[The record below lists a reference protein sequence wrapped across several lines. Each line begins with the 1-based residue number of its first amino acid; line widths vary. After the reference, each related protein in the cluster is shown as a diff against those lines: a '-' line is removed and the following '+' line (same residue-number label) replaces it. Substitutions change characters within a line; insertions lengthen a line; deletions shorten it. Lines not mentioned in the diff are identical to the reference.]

1 MTTVPVTDIQNDL
14 ITEFSEDNYPSN
26 KNYEITLRQMSIL
39 THVNN
44 VVDREHNAAVV
55 SSPEEISSQLNE
67 DLFPDDDSP
76 ATIIERVQPHT
87 TIIDDT
93 PPPTFRRELLISE
106 QRQQREKRF
115 NITVSKNAEAIMESR
130 SIITS
135 MPTQTPSLGVVY
147 DKDKRIQMLE
157 DEVVN
162 LRNQRSNTKSSDNLD
177 NFTKI
182 LFGKT
187 PYKSTEVNKRIAIVN
202 YANLNGSPLSV
213 EDLDVCSE
221 DEIDRIYK
229 TIKQYHES
237 RKRKIIVT
245 NVIIIVIN
253 IIEQALL
260 KLGFEEIKGLSTDI
274 TSEIIDVEIGD
285 DCDAVASKLGIGN
298 SPVLNIVLF
307 ILKIFVKRIKII

>member
-44 VVDREHNAAVV
+44 VVDREQNNTAP
-55 SSPEEISSQLNE
+55 SPEEISSQLNE

-76 ATIIERVQPHT
+76 ATIIERVQQPQT
-87 TIIDDT
+87 TIIDEIQ
-93 PPPTFRRELLISE
+93 PPTFRRELLISE

-130 SIITS
+130 SMITS

-177 NFTKI
+177 NFTRI

-260 KLGFEEIKGLSTDI
+260 KLGFEEIKGLSADV

>member
-1 MTTVPVTDIQNDL
+1 MTTVPVTDIQNEL

-44 VVDREHNAAVV
+44 VVDREQRNAV
-55 SSPEEISSQLNE
+55 SPEEISTQLNE
-67 DLFPDDDSP
+67 DLFPDDESP
-76 ATIIERVQPHT
+76 ATIIERVQPQT
-87 TIIDDT
+87 TIIDNI
-93 PPPTFRRELLISE
+93 PPPTFRREVLISE
-106 QRQQREKRF
+106 QREQREKRL
-115 NITVSKNAEAIMESR
+115 NIMLSKNADTVVESR
-130 SIITS
+130 SVITS

-162 LRNQRSNTKSSDNLD
+162 LRNKQSNKKSSSDNLE

-187 PYKSTEVNKRIAIVN
+187 PKDSEINRRIAIVN

-221 DEIDRIYK
+221 EEIDRIYK

-253 IIEQALL
+253 IIEQVLI
-260 KLGFEEIKGLSTDI
+260 KLGFDEIKGLSTDI

-307 ILKIFVKRIKII
+307 ILKLFIKRIRII

>member
-44 VVDREHNAAVV
+44 VVDREQNNTAP
-55 SSPEEISSQLNE
+55 SPEEISSQLNE

-76 ATIIERVQPHT
+76 ATIIERVQQPQT
-87 TIIDDT
+87 TIIDEIQ
-93 PPPTFRRELLISE
+93 PPTFRRELLISE

-130 SIITS
+130 SMITS

-162 LRNQRSNTKSSDNLD
+162 LRNQRSNAKSSDNLD
-177 NFTKI
+177 NFTRI

-260 KLGFEEIKGLSTDI
+260 KLGFEEIKGLSADV

>member
-1 MTTVPVTDIQNDL
+1 MTAVPVTDIQNDL

-44 VVDREHNAAVV
+44 IVDKEQRNII
-55 SSPEEISSQLNE
+55 SPEEISSEIND
-67 DLFPDDDSP
+67 DLFPDDSSP
-76 ATIIERVQPHT
+76 ATIIERVQTPQT
-87 TIIDDT
+87 TIIDDI

-106 QRQQREKRF
+106 QRDQHEKRL
-115 NITVSKNAEAIMESR
+115 NIMLSKNTDTVYESR

-157 DEVVN
+157 DEVIN
-162 LRNQRSNTKSSDNLD
+162 MRNKKSNTTSSDNLE

-187 PYKSTEVNKRIAIVN
+187 PKDSEINKRIAIVN

-213 EDLDVCSE
+213 EDLEVCSE
-221 DEIDRIYK
+221 EEIDKIYK

-245 NVIIIVIN
+245 NVIIIAIN
-253 IIEQALL
+253 IIEQVLI

-298 SPVLNIVLF
+298 SPVLNITLF
-307 ILKIFVKRIKII
+307 IIKLFIRRIRII

>member
-1 MTTVPVTDIQNDL
+1 MTTVPVTDIQNEL

-44 VVDREHNAAVV
+44 VVDREQRNAV
-55 SSPEEISSQLNE
+55 SPEEISTQLNE
-67 DLFPDDDSP
+67 DLFPDDESP
-76 ATIIERVQPHT
+76 ATIIERVQPQT
-87 TIIDDT
+87 TIIDNI
-93 PPPTFRRELLISE
+93 PPPTFRREVLISE
-106 QRQQREKRF
+106 QREQREKRL
-115 NITVSKNAEAIMESR
+115 NIMLSKNADTVVESR
-130 SIITS
+130 SMITS

-162 LRNQRSNTKSSDNLD
+162 LRNKQSNKKSSSDNLE

-187 PYKSTEVNKRIAIVN
+187 PKDSEINRRIAIVN

-253 IIEQALL
+253 IIEQVLI
-260 KLGFEEIKGLSTDI
+260 KLGFDEIKGLSTDI

-307 ILKIFVKRIKII
+307 ILKLFIKRIRII

>member
-115 NITVSKNAEAIMESR
+115 NITVSKNSEAIMESR
-130 SIITS
+130 SMITS

-147 DKDKRIQMLE
+147 DKDKEFR
-157 DEVVN
+157 
-162 LRNQRSNTKSSDNLD
+162 
-177 NFTKI
+177 
-182 LFGKT
+182 
-187 PYKSTEVNKRIAIVN
+187 
-202 YANLNGSPLSV
+202 
-213 EDLDVCSE
+213 C
-221 DEIDRIYK
+221 
-229 TIKQYHES
+229 
-237 RKRKIIVT
+237 
-245 NVIIIVIN
+245 
-253 IIEQALL
+253 
-260 KLGFEEIKGLSTDI
+260 
-274 TSEIIDVEIGD
+274 
-285 DCDAVASKLGIGN
+285 
-298 SPVLNIVLF
+298 
-307 ILKIFVKRIKII
+307 